1 MSRWGTACW
10 IRETIC
16 EQVSEDFYEKYG
28 NEVIGYF
35 ELLTDDYG
43 DLEEDI
49 TEQHILVY
57 CLGIILR
64 NEIQFEYEFN
74 EPFNSFMKAFLEAYI
89 VV

>member
-1 MSRWGTACW
+1 MSRWGIACW
-10 IRETIC
+10 IRQTIC
-16 EQVSEDFYEKYG
+16 EQVSEDFYKKYG

-49 TEQHILVY
+49 TEQHILAY
-57 CLGIILR
+57 CLGIVLR

-89 VV
+89 IV

>member
-10 IRETIC
+10 IRQTIC

-35 ELLTDDYG
+35 VLLTDDHG
-43 DLEEDI
+43 DLEENI
-49 TEQHILVY
+49 TEQHILAY
-57 CLGIILR
+57 CLGIVFR

-74 EPFNSFMKAFLEAYI
+74 EPFSNFMKAFLEAYI